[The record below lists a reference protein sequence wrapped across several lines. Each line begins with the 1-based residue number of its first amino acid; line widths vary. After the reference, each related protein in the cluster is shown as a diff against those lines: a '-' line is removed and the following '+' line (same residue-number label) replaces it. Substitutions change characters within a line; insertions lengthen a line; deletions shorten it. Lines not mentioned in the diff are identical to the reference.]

1 MIGSS
6 RSTGR
11 TVRVVAVA
19 VLVMGLAACAGF
31 RVERDGRKTGDAIC
45 DLKDASSAS
54 LFNWSRRSL
63 YCLTRL
69 RRTTLPPMLVVLP
82 APRSPLMTPEPVA
95 PTKARSMVDR
105 LVIRNRPPS
114 FEAVT

>member
-54 LFNWSRRSL
+54 DAQSYQDRR
-63 YCLTRL
+63 R
-69 RRTTLPPMLVVLP
+69 
-82 APRSPLMTPEPVA
+82 
-95 PTKARSMVDR
+95 
-105 LVIRNRPPS
+105 
-114 FEAVT
+114 